1 MTPANRRPSDP
12 PITRRRV
19 IAGSAIAPLA
29 LTGAA
34 PAAEPAARAA
44 SLRPLRVLS
53 YNIHYGQGMDGRYD
67 VPRIAEVIT
76 TLAPDLVA
84 LQECDVGV
92 RRSGRVNEVVEL
104 GRLTG
109 LAARFGPTQH
119 FEGGLFGNAV
129 LSRLPIRDVRIDP
142 LPYTEATADLVTYPR
157 GAIAVTVALADGTP
171 LRFVSTHFQ
180 HNLADDRLAE
190 ARAINALFAADDDTT
205 PTILAGDINATP
217 DSAPVAELLTRW
229 RNVTEDP
236 PLPTVPVGMPTA
248 RIDYVFVRPAA
259 RFTVLETR
267 VIAETMASDHRPV
280 FAVVEPL
287 AADG

>member
-12 PITRRRV
+12 PITRRT
-19 IAGSAIAPLA
+19 ILTGSAAAPLVMSGSA
-29 LTGAA
+29 
-34 PAAEPAARAA
+34 AAEPAARAA
-44 SLRPLRVLS
+44 PPRPLRVLS

-76 TLAPDLVA
+76 KLTPDLVA

-92 RRSGRVNEVVEL
+92 RRSGRVNQVVEL

-142 LPYTEATADLVTYPR
+142 LPYTEATAELVTYPR

-190 ARAINALFAADDDTT
+190 ARAINALCAADDDPT

-259 RFTVLETR
+259 RFAVLETR
-267 VIAETMASDHRPV
+267 VIPETMASDHRPV